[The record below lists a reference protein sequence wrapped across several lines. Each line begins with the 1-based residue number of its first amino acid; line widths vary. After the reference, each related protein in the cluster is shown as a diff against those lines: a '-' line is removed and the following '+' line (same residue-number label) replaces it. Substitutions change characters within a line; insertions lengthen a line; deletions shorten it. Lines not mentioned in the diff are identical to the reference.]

1 MAQHGVPRDPAA
13 GTEATAT
20 SATARVENVTRR
32 FREAVERRD
41 LDDLMDCFGDDV
53 VFHSPVSHQ
62 PFVGGDAVRAVLG
75 AVIAEFEDFTY
86 VAETHGT
93 ERSAL
98 WFTARVG
105 GRDIEGVDVLH
116 HPTDARTAAS
126 LTVMIRPRSG
136 LDAVAERIGAR
147 LLAAPRPDERAGDRG
162 SSGSDVR

>member
-1 MAQHGVPRDPAA
+1 MAQHRVARASTP
-13 GTEATAT
+13 GTDTTAT
-20 SATARVENVTRR
+20 TTTAAVENVTRR
-32 FREAVERRD
+32 FRDAVERRD

-53 VFHSPVSHQ
+53 VFHSPVSHH
-62 PFVGGDAVRAVLG
+62 PFVGDGAVRAVLG
-75 AVIAEFEDFTY
+75 AVMAEFEDFTY

-116 HPTDARTAAS
+116 HPADARTAAS

-147 LLAAPRPDERAGDRG
+147 LLAAPRTDERPADTG